1 MKWEVRVPAR
11 ERAGQ
16 PGTATVE
23 AENWK
28 SAIVA
33 ALRQFDEPQDG
44 MGKYSCDVREDGS
57 LQIVDLGS
65 RRVFLVRDLEY
76 VAAPPIVPPPEAV
89 ARRSSML
96 PASPAVP
103 GRASAVPG
111 VSQVPPAP
119 RASAVPAAASV
130 PVPAAASVP
139 APAAAPAPVPAVPPA
154 LPEHQLFF
162 SRDEDP
168 SSGSS
173 LWYRER
179 LIAVP
184 PGTTREGINLLL
196 MSYYNAL
203 RAEAAERSEAKYINV
218 AVFDHAFASRAERPA
233 LGALNWKS
241 WRSEVPEVSYPVDQP
256 SLPPPQPPPAPVAAV
271 SAEASVPSSAPAA
284 AAMPRA
290 PSAPPPAP
298 SAAPPPAVVQQ
309 PLPAP
314 VPAAAAAAVVPGS
327 REPSYPGTTRNPL
340 AQTGRRRVPT
350 PADLAR
356 IGREGHEEMVVNE
369 ILAQVFE
376 EMMGLFNC
384 RTRESAAE
392 FALDVAMRRIPC
404 EAGSVLLSDINSRDL
419 VFTAV
424 RGDAGHRLKGRRVPM
439 GKGIVGF
446 AAREGVA
453 IAIADVHKDGR
464 WNEDVDRETGFS
476 TRSVIVAPVVHEG
489 LTYGAFELLNRKGAE
504 VFLQTETSIISYIAS
519 QLAAHFATSVPFGGE
534 LVLDDDRP
542 ARPSGVRPGAQ
553 KMTKKNAPVVSRTAQ
568 VAAPGRGA
576 KKR

>member
-16 PGTATVE
+16 PATATVE

-28 SAIVA
+28 SALA
-33 ALRQFDEPQDG
+33 GALQQLAEPQDG
-44 MGKYSCDVREDGS
+44 VGKYSCDVREDGS
-57 LQIVDLGS
+57 LQVIDLGS
-65 RRVFLVRDLEY
+65 KRVFLLRDLDY
-76 VAAPPIVPPPEAV
+76 VPGPPIAPPPEAV
-89 ARRSSML
+89 ARRASML
-96 PASPAVP
+96 PSSPSIQPRV
-103 GRASAVPG
+103 SALPVGSLTPT
-111 VSQVPPAP
+111 AP
-119 RASAVPAAASV
+119 RASAVPAARPSA
-130 PVPAAASVP
+130 PVAPAAP
-139 APAAAPAPVPAVPPA
+139 APAA
-154 LPEHQLFF
+154 LPEHKLFF

-179 LIAVP
+179 LISVP

-203 RAEAAERSEAKYINV
+203 RVDAAERNEAKYINI
-218 AVFDHAFASRAERPA
+218 AVFDHVFTARAERPA

-256 SLPPPQPPPAPVAAV
+256 SLPLPQMPVPAVAA
-271 SAEASVPSSAPAA
+271 EPAA
-284 AAMPRA
+284 A
-290 PSAPPPAP
+290 PSAP
-298 SAAPPPAVVQQ
+298 SAAPAASAPSAAPRARVPSTPPPARLPSTPPPAVLQQ
-309 PLPAP
+309 PWPATTP
-314 VPAAAAAAVVPGS
+314 GAAASDTP
-327 REPSYPGTTRNPL
+327 PPGTIKSPL

-356 IGREGHEEMVVNE
+356 IGREGHEEVVVNE

-424 RGDAGHRLKGRRVPM
+424 RGDAGHRLKGRRVAM

-453 IAIADVHKDGR
+453 IAIADVRKDTR

-504 VFLQTETSIISYIAS
+504 VFLQTETSIISYIAM
-519 QLAAHFATSVPFGGE
+519 QLAGHFATSVPYGGD
-534 LVLDDDRP
+534 LVLDDDRAGP
-542 ARPSGVRPGAQ
+542 RPVPKLAAQ
-553 KMTKKNAPVVSRTAQ
+553 KMTKKNAPLVGKTAQ
-568 VAAPGRGA
+568 VGSPVKAGR
-576 KKR
+576 KR

>member
-76 VAAPPIVPPPEAV
+76 VAAPPITPPPEAV

-96 PASPAVP
+96 PSAPSVP
-103 GRASAVPG
+103 V
-111 VSQVPPAP
+111 
-119 RASAVPAAASV
+119 RASAVPAVPQAAPPPQASAAPVAPPVQPAAS
-130 PVPAAASVP
+130 AP
-139 APAAAPAPVPAVPPA
+139 APAETMP

-218 AVFDHAFASRAERPA
+218 AVFDHAFTARAERPA

-256 SLPPPQPPPAPVAAV
+256 ALPLPQA
-271 SAEASVPSSAPAA
+271 APAA
-284 AAMPRA
+284 PAPSVVPPPPA
-290 PSAPPPAP
+290 PSAPPPAPAP

-314 VPAAAAAAVVPGS
+314 VPAAAVAPVPGS

-453 IAIADVHKDGR
+453 IAIADVRKDGR
-464 WNEDVDRETGFS
+464 WNEEMDRETGFS

-542 ARPSGVRPGAQ
+542 ARPPAPRAGAQ

-568 VAAPGRGA
+568 VAAPTRGS

>member
-11 ERAGQ
+11 ERSGQ
-16 PGTATVE
+16 PATATVE

-28 SAIVA
+28 SALA
-33 ALRQFDEPQDG
+33 TALRQLEEPQDG
-44 MGKYSCDVREDGS
+44 VRKYSCDVREDGS
-57 LQIVDLGS
+57 LQVVDLGS
-65 RRVFLVRDLEY
+65 RRVFLLRDLEY
-76 VAAPPIVPPPEAV
+76 VAGPPIAPPPEAV
-89 ARRSSML
+89 ALRASML
-96 PASPAVP
+96 PSSPSAPARVSALPVASQAPAP
-103 GRASAVPG
+103 
-111 VSQVPPAP
+111 P
-119 RASAVPAAASV
+119 RASAVPTA
-130 PVPAAASVP
+130 PP
-139 APAAAPAPVPAVPPA
+139 APVAPAPTESVEPTPPLPAH
-154 LPEHQLFF
+154 ELFF

-179 LIAVP
+179 LISVP

-196 MSYYNAL
+196 MQYYNKL
-203 RAEAAERSEAKYINV
+203 RAEAADRNEAKYINV
-218 AVFDHAFASRAERPA
+218 AIFDHVFSSRAERPA

-256 SLPPPQPPPAPVAAV
+256 SLPLPQMPPPAAAPATPATRAPSTPPPARAPSTPPPAAVQPPPSAV
-271 SAEASVPSSAPAA
+271 SPAA
-284 AAMPRA
+284 PR
-290 PSAPPPAP
+290 
-298 SAAPPPAVVQQ
+298 
-309 PLPAP
+309 
-314 VPAAAAAAVVPGS
+314 PAAAAAAEAGAP
-327 REPSYPGTTRNPL
+327 TTAKSPL
-340 AQTGRRRVPT
+340 TQTGRRRVPT

-356 IGREGHEEMVVNE
+356 IGREGHEEVVVNE

-424 RGDAGHRLKGRRVPM
+424 RGDAGHRLKGRRVVM

-453 IAIADVHKDGR
+453 IAIADVHKDTR
-464 WNEDVDRETGFS
+464 WNEEVDRETGFS

-519 QLAAHFATSVPFGGE
+519 QLAGHFATSVPFGGE

-542 ARPSGVRPGAQ
+542 ARPAAPRPGTQ
-553 KMTKKNAPVVSRTAQ
+553 RMTKKNAPVIGRTAQ
-568 VAAPGRGA
+568 VGNPTKGGR
-576 KKR
+576 KR

>member
-1 MKWEVRVPAR
+1 MKWEVRVLAR
-11 ERAGQ
+11 ECAGQ

-28 SAIVA
+28 SAVAA
-33 ALRQFDEPQDG
+33 ALRQFGEPQDG

-57 LQIVDLGS
+57 LRIVDLGG
-65 RRVFLVRDLEY
+65 RRVLLVRDLEY

-89 ARRSSML
+89 ARRASRLPSS
-96 PASPAVP
+96 PS
-103 GRASAVPG
+103 
-111 VSQVPPAP
+111 VPPGG
-119 RASAVPAAASV
+119 SAVPAVSPV
-130 PVPAAASVP
+130 PV
-139 APAAAPAPVPAVPPA
+139 APAAPVVPPA
-154 LPEHQLFF
+154 EVLPPLPDHQLFF

-203 RAEAAERSEAKYINV
+203 RAEAGDRGEAKYINI
-218 AVFDHAFASRAERPA
+218 AVFDHAFTARADRPA

-256 SLPPPQPPPAPVAAV
+256 SLPPPPPAAAEPVAP
-271 SAEASVPSSAPAA
+271 ASSGAPAA
-284 AAMPRA
+284 SRA

-298 SAAPPPAVVQQ
+298 SAPPPAVVQQ

-314 VPAAAAAAVVPGS
+314 VPAAAAAVPGS
-327 REPSYPGTTRNPL
+327 REPSYPGTARSPF

-376 EMMGLFNC
+376 EMTGLFNC

-439 GKGIVGF
+439 GKGLVGF

-464 WNEDVDRETGFS
+464 WNEDVDRETGFT

-519 QLAAHFATSVPFGGE
+519 QLAAHFATSVPFGGD
-534 LVLDDDRP
+534 LALDDDRP
-542 ARPSGVRPGAQ
+542 GASPAPPAGVQ
-553 KMTKKNAPVVSRTAQ
+553 KRTKKSAPVVSRTVQ
-568 VAAPGRGA
+568 VAGPKRSG